1 MTAATRTVT
10 YTLAARSTGVAG
22 LERFQQSLTNI
33 LRVQDQIKR
42 NGDVLGNLRDRTATV
57 RLRFETT
64 ALDQELRRLSSR
76 TVSLKVKVADPAQ
89 VQNDINTLRALL
101 GSVGTNTQYVV
112 TVNTT
117 ALSALNSDIHTNILA
132 LQSLISQLRALGAGP
147 RPGPGPTPPGGGA
160 GGSGGINP
168 ATRADLAELER
179 LNNLWTRG
187 QINAADYARELT
199 AVQTRLQAAAAAAG
213 VGTREFAQAD
223 AGITRITRSL
233 RSINTDSFQKIRT
246 DAGAMRTA
254 FDQATAGVERN
265 SAAFNAAQATYSAA
279 SATIIARL
287 QAMQSSSTLTT
298 QQLGQVNRELQRLA
312 REANTVNGN
321 INHAGL
327 SGSVVNSFGALGGQ
341 FGMIIAQGTA
351 MVAMFRSIQATAGP
365 AALAMA
371 GFGAAGLVAGGA
383 LVALGATGL
392 GEVKKLQQGLNILQ
406 ANGVKDLGA
415 IEDSV
420 KSLQTNLGLV
430 GESFSRGDLV
440 NSLADT
446 IKAGVDADSALTLMA
461 SSSRLAAAEQIGLN
475 DASGLL
481 LKNIRQYSKDISEA
495 ARVGDMLAKSGNL
508 AAGTAN
514 DLSIGLGI
522 VGGTGYQAK
531 IEMNDLLGMLV
542 ELDNKGMSAADVGA
556 NGLRAALSA
565 LADITKKGQGV
576 LKELGIEFNDA
587 SGKARPA
594 GDIMIDLGAKM
605 RGMGI
610 VVDKTTGTLSG
621 NGEALRTVSSLMDN
635 RAAAAVINLTG
646 DWKMYGAQVKDSNGY
661 LIEYSETMQQGVAP
675 AMNRV
680 KNAFAEAGGEFVKT
694 FADPLASFLTNTMT
708 PLLKDLGALFEKLQ
722 QMKETGTVKLSVL
735 FTPGDS
741 TTARIL
747 GILGA
752 PVAGGMAIGQQMNV
766 SELQRALQRGG
777 LIEEPGTP
785 GAALA
790 QRKEIER
797 NYAEW
802 LKLAQ
807 ENDARIQAGIKNPT
821 GPLAPVT
828 GPPITTG
835 TLDGLR
841 GDIVGQALIGQTGNN
856 VADTVAGWCA
866 RWVKLTL
873 QKADP
878 AASKEIEKLF
888 GGASANA
895 VKNKAAAAGVLN
907 RDMSKL
913 KPGDVV
919 IYDDN
924 HIGIYVGKQNGVDMV
939 RGNNQWGVQN
949 GRGVVS
955 TEKMSSLGS
964 VAGFVSV
971 PQLLGSEK
979 APAGTMPPP
988 AAAYAGLTAAQ
999 IAQAQALN
1007 AAVEKAQK
1015 ALNADPKNVAL
1026 IKALD
1031 SAKEKAKDWGEK
1043 SDTNARALTAVSA
1056 AQSTLKKTS
1065 EEYIATQADLNRYG
1079 AEALRLLKA
1088 QEAAQASGNTAR
1100 ILAADN
1106 AVQAWQTDKKLTD
1119 QQRQAR
1125 AEVLRIEGAAYQT
1138 RKQAA
1143 EQARQD
1149 AKQAERDAEQDA
1161 KEAERRAKEQAQLR
1175 ARVADQARQLTVQ
1188 AAQDSL
1194 ARTQELNRQELAAF
1208 KGTSAQRLSL
1218 IERQASD
1225 EYAAKERAARAVRDK
1240 QLAANAIGGQQN
1252 RAGLDAAANRAYDQ
1266 ALLEAGG
1273 ARTTTVTQAREKES
1287 QAVQKLRADYSKLAD
1302 SIRAHAEAGTFD
1314 EAARQE
1320 ALKSFNE
1327 LGRAGAQ
1334 AGLTTESH
1342 IKGARQSVWS
1352 LVGTATEATTRLSL
1366 LNFGGAI
1373 IDPATGKLLYKTD
1386 EEVRG
1391 IGVAAEDAAA
1401 DFFDLGNA
1409 IENVGFLSQSE
1420 LTDLIQQSGLAA
1432 DEAERLQ
1439 AAWDALYGS
1448 INTGPQLADNLQ
1460 GRGVPDVASLDPTDP
1475 STGALSDSEAQ
1486 ALRERMDTMNL
1497 VEVRAIL
1504 DELDPSG
1511 TGETP
1516 LILAIRGYLTDQAT
1530 AITDSLLANG
1540 GMSQSRSTDADGNA
1554 VTTETF
1560 LTDADVRGQTEKV
1573 DTLEE
1578 AYFDLE
1584 GAIQNV
1590 LNMPWDELSALLSAS
1605 DLKPDQIQ
1613 AITAAWRE
1621 FHQAGQEIAAM
1632 DEART
1637 PAVESLSALMDGFT
1651 AGDIGMD
1658 GFRSGLAKVRAE
1670 LQALADAGDET
1681 AKRLIS
1687 LVDDTVQGTRDLE
1700 DAVATGAAQGLEQRH
1715 QQGLISERQYID
1727 ERERLTVEGAQR
1739 TFEREI
1745 EGLVEGTPAYK
1756 AAQQRLENARTQAAA
1771 EGTASRKELQQ
1782 QELQSLSGYI
1792 NKAGSILGK
1801 FTEGE
1806 DGNVIGYLVKNAQ
1819 LGVEAFGQFLAGDF
1833 VGMAMTTVEW
1843 LMNIGD
1849 AFENLSPDMKAWKK
1863 DLAEVAKLQ
1872 REAAGQAKY
1881 NGWLENPYHKDLQAD
1896 ANARD
1901 QMANSKWY
1909 QRVWWGLTNT
1919 GPKMLDDAT
1928 AKFKIKAAT
1937 IFDQLGSELGNTFES
1952 SLLEGFDM
1960 GDFSKVSEKIER
1972 GLNQFAARL
1981 VIQGI
1986 LAQSKVAALS
1996 KAYAE
2001 ARARGES
2008 GDSEMADLRAEIKAV
2023 TGTAQ
2028 DALSGLEGYGAGA
2041 EEGSSAATAASSP
2054 VTGATFVIANSSKID
2069 LFDATVTRIDAMY
2082 LRHEA
2087 VMTRHGEILSRSSDM
2102 LERLMRDG
2110 IPLIDS
2116 SGNYRGALR

>member
-1 MTAATRTVT
+1 MHHRGGGPLTAARTVT

-22 LERFQQSLTNI
+22 LERFQRSLTDL

-42 NGDVLGNLRDRTATV
+42 NGDVLGNLRDKTATV
-57 RLRFETT
+57 RLRFDTA

-76 TVSLKVKVADPAQ
+76 TVNLKVKVADQAQ
-89 VQNDINTLRALL
+89 VQNDVNTLRALL
-101 GSVGTNTQYVV
+101 GSIGTNTQYVV

-233 RSINTDSFQKIRT
+233 RSINTDTLQRIRT
-246 DAGAMRTA
+246 DAGAMRAA
-254 FDQATAGVERN
+254 FDQATAGVDRN

-287 QAMQSSSTLTT
+287 QAIRSSSELTV

-312 REANTVNGN
+312 REANTINGN

-327 SGSVVNSFGALGGQ
+327 SGGVVNSFSALGGQ
-341 FGMIIAQGTA
+341 FGMIVAQGAA

-371 GFGAAGLVAGGA
+371 GVGAAGLVAGGA
-383 LVALGATGL
+383 LVALGATGM
-392 GEVKKLQQGLNILQ
+392 GEIKKLQQGLNILQ

-420 KSLQTNLGLV
+420 KSLQEKLGLV

-481 LKNIRQYSKDISEA
+481 LKNIRQYSKDIGEA

-531 IEMNDLLGMLV
+531 IEMYDLLGMLV

-646 DWKMYGAQVKDSNGY
+646 DWKTYGAQVKDSNGY

-708 PLLKDLGALFEKLQ
+708 PLLKDLGTLFEKLQ

-735 FTPGDS
+735 FTPGDNA
-741 TTARIL
+741 TGNIL
-747 GILGA
+747 SLLGM
-752 PVAGGMAIGQQMNV
+752 PIAGGMAIGQQMNV
-766 SELQRALQRGG
+766 SALQQSLQRGG
-777 LIEEPGTP
+777 LIETPNTP
-785 GAALA
+785 GGALA
-790 QRKEIER
+790 QRKDIER

-802 LKLAQ
+802 LKLAL
-807 ENDARIQAGIKNPT
+807 ENDARFQAGIKNPT
-821 GPLAPVT
+821 GPLAPAT
-828 GPPITTG
+828 GTPIATG
-835 TLDGLR
+835 TLEGLR
-841 GDIVGQALIGQTGNN
+841 SDIVGQALLGKTGNS

-888 GGASANA
+888 GGASADV
-895 VKNKAAAAGVLN
+895 VKNKAIASGVLN

-949 GRGVVS
+949 GRSVVS
-955 TEKMSSLGS
+955 TEKMSSLGT

-971 PQLLGSEK
+971 PQVLGTEK
-979 APAGTMPPP
+979 APAGAPPP

-999 IAQAQALN
+999 IAQAQALQ
-1007 AAVEKAQK
+1007 AAVDKAQK

-1043 SDTNARALTAVSA
+1043 SDANARALTAVNA

-1065 EEYIATQADLNRYG
+1065 EDYIVTQADLNRHG
-1079 AEALRLLKA
+1079 AEALRLLKD

-1106 AVQAWQTDKKLTD
+1106 AVKAWQGESKAK
-1119 QQRQAR
+1119 AG
-1125 AEVLRIEGAAYQT
+1125 VLQVEGAAYQS

-1143 EQARQD
+1143 SKATQD
-1149 AKQAERDAEQDA
+1149 AEQAERDAERAAAEA
-1161 KEAERRAKEQAQLR
+1161 KRRAEEQAALR
-1175 ARVADQARQLTVQ
+1175 ARIANELRQMSIQQ
-1188 AAQDSL
+1188 AADAL
-1194 ARTQELNRQELAAF
+1194 ARTRELNQQELAAF
-1208 KGTSAQRLSL
+1208 KGTSAQRLAL
-1218 IERQASD
+1218 IERQARD
-1225 EYAAKERAARAVRDK
+1225 EEAARIRVAAATRDK
-1240 QLAANAIGGQQN
+1240 ALADARNGEAQLRPG
-1252 RAGLDAAANRAYDQ
+1252 REAAANRAYDQ
-1266 ALLEAGG
+1266 AVLEAGG
-1273 ARTTTVTQAREKES
+1273 ARTQTTTQAREKEA
-1287 QAVQKLRADYSKLAD
+1287 QAVRDLRGQYSQLAD
-1302 SIRAHAEAGTFD
+1302 SIRQQAEAGTFD
-1314 EAARQE
+1314 AEARQK
-1320 ALKSFNE
+1320 AVKDFNA
-1327 LGRAGAQ
+1327 LGRAAKV
-1334 AGLTTESH
+1334 AGLDTDQYIT
-1342 IKGARQSVWS
+1342 GARKSVWA
-1352 LVGTATEATTRLSL
+1352 LVGAAEEATFRMGMLT
-1366 LNFGGAI
+1366 NGGAI
-1373 IDPATGKLLYKTD
+1373 VDPSTGQLLYKTE

-1391 IGVAAEDAAA
+1391 IGVAAEDAA
-1401 DFFDLGNA
+1401 DSYYDLGAA
-1409 IENVGFLSQSE
+1409 IDVVGQFSRSE
-1420 LTDLIQQSGLAA
+1420 LADLIQQSGLAA

-1439 AAWDALYGS
+1439 TAWDAIYDS
-1448 INTGPQLADNLQ
+1448 IDTGPQLPDNLQ
-1460 GRGVPDVASLDPTDP
+1460 GRGVPDVASLDPDDPATGNLTD
-1475 STGALSDSEAQ
+1475 AEAQ
-1486 ALRERMDTMNL
+1486 ALRDRMDALNL
-1497 VEVRAIL
+1497 AEVQAIL

-1516 LILAIRGYLTDQAT
+1516 LVKLMREYLNDQAN
-1530 AITDSLLANG
+1530 AITDGLLSSGA
-1540 GMSQSRSTDADGNA
+1540 MSQRQGIDADGNA
-1554 VTTETF
+1554 TTTEAF
-1560 LTDADVRGQTEKV
+1560 PTDAEVRGIGVPAE
-1573 DTLEE
+1573 DAAES
-1578 AYFDLE
+1578 YFDLE
-1584 GAIQNV
+1584 NAIQNV
-1590 LNMPWDELSALLSAS
+1590 LNLPWDELNALLTAS
-1605 DLKPDQIQ
+1605 GLEPDQIQ
-1613 AITAAWRE
+1613 AITAGWQE

-1637 PAVESLSALMDGFT
+1637 PAVETLTALMEGFA
-1651 AGDIGMD
+1651 AGEMGMD
-1658 GFRSGLAKVRAE
+1658 GFRAGLAAVRAE
-1670 LQALADAGDET
+1670 LQVLADAGDET
-1681 AKRLIS
+1681 AKRLLS

-1700 DAVATGAAQGLEQRH
+1700 DAVADGASQGLERRH

-1745 EGLVEGTPAYK
+1745 EGLVEGTPAYQ

-1771 EGTASRKELQQ
+1771 DGVASREQLQQ

-1792 NKAGSILGK
+1792 NKAGAILGK
-1801 FTEGE
+1801 FTEGD
-1806 DGNVIGYLVKNAQ
+1806 DGNVIGYIVKNAQ

-1896 ANARD
+1896 AGARE

-1909 QRVWWGLTNT
+1909 QRAWWGITGG
-1919 GPKMLDDAT
+1919 GPKMLDEAT

-2041 EEGSSAATAASSP
+2041 EDGGTAANAASSP
-2054 VTGATFVIANSSKID
+2054 VTGATFIVANSSKID
-2069 LFDATVTRIDAMY
+2069 LFDSAISRMDAMY
-2082 LRHEA
+2082 LRHEGIL
-2087 VMTRHGEILSRSSDM
+2087 TRHGEMLSRSSDM
-2102 LERLMRDG
+2102 FERLMRDG